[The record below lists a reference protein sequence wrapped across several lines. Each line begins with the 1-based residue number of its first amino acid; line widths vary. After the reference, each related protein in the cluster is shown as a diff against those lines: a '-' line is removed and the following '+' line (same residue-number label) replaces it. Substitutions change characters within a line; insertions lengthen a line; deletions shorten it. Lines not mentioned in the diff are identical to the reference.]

1 MREIPVLK
9 ITLLLLHVIP
19 VLNQTGPTHT
29 QILDMIFV
37 SCSTFEINTF
47 FDDFFVYYSVFQ
59 KKITFDDILNL
70 SRMNNS
76 SIWCWKVLMIIIMA
90 ST

>member
-29 QILDMIFV
+29 RILDMIFA
-37 SCSTFEINTF
+37 SFSTFEINAF
-47 FDDFFVYYSVFQ
+47 FMKFLF
-59 KKITFDDILNL
+59 ITAFSKRKLHLVRYLNL

-76 SIWCWKVLMIIIMA
+76 SIWC
-90 ST
+90 